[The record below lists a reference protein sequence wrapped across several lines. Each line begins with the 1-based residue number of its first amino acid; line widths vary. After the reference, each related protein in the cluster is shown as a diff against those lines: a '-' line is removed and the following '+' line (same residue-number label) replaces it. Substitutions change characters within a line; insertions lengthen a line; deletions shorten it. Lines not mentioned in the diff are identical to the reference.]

1 MAEMR
6 ISPTVEL
13 WRRFLNIVA
22 LTLTGLCAIVVM
34 APVFIILSYLVV
46 NGVRSLN
53 IEFLTSLPRSPGEPG
68 GGMANAI
75 VGSFY
80 MVGLATIMAL
90 PFGVGAGVY
99 LAEFGRTRYAN
110 VVRFIADVLN
120 GVPSIVIGVSVW
132 ALLVVPMRS
141 FSALAGGVAL
151 SFIMIPMIARTTE
164 EMVRAVP
171 NALREASLGLGATY
185 ARTMWSVVLP
195 AARGGIVTGVM
206 LALARAFGE
215 AAPLLFTALGNRFW
229 NLYIDRPMANLPT
242 QIYEYAKSP
251 FEDWHRQ
258 AWAAALVLII
268 VVLVLNVIAR
278 VSTRERYRALR

>member
-1 MAEMR
+1 MRLSPVHEM
-6 ISPTVEL
+6 
-13 WRRFLNIVA
+13 WRRLINLVS
-22 LTLTGLCAIVVM
+22 LTVTGVCAVVVM
-34 APVFIILSYLVV
+34 APVFIILAYLIA
-46 NGVRSLN
+46 NGIRSLN
-53 IEFLTSLPRSPGEPG
+53 MEFLTSLPKAPGETG

-80 MVGLATIMAL
+80 MVGLALILAL
-90 PFGVGAGVY
+90 PVGVGAGVY
-99 LAEFGRTRYAN
+99 LAEFGNSRYAHL
-110 VVRFIADVLN
+110 VRFMADVLN

-151 SFIMIPMIARTTE
+151 SLIMIPMITRTTE

-229 NLYIDRPMANLPT
+229 NLYLDRPMANLPT

-251 FEDWHRQ
+251 YQDWHRQ
-258 AWAAALVLII
+258 AWAAALVLIT
-268 VVLVLNVIAR
+268 VVLVLNIIAR
-278 VSTRERYRALR
+278 LSTRERFRALR

>member
-1 MAEMR
+1 MTRLFRLHEA
-6 ISPTVEL
+6 
-13 WRRFLNIVA
+13 WRRAVNVVSLAI
-22 LTLTGLCAIVVM
+22 TGLCAVLVM
-34 APVFIILSYLVV
+34 APVFIILLYLVANGIRSV
-46 NGVRSLN
+46 NW
-53 IEFLTSLPRSPGEPG
+53 EFLTSLPKSPGEPG

-80 MVGLATIMAL
+80 MVGLGLIL
-90 PFGVGAGVY
+90 SVPVGVGAGVY
-99 LAEFGRTRYAN
+99 LAEFGQSRYAH
-110 VVRFIADVLN
+110 VVRFVADVLN

-141 FSALAGGVAL
+141 FSALAGSVAL
-151 SFIMIPMIARTTE
+151 AFIMIPMVARTTE

-171 NALREASLGLGATY
+171 KALREASLGLGATY

-195 AARGGIVTGVM
+195 TARGGIITGVM
-206 LALARAFGE
+206 LALARVIGE

-229 NLYIDRPMANLPT
+229 NLYLDRPMASLPT

-251 FEDWHRQ
+251 YEDWHRQ
-258 AWAAALVLII
+258 AWAAALVLIT
-268 VVLVLNVIAR
+268 VVLVLNVVAR

>member
-1 MAEMR
+1 MR
-6 ISPTVEL
+6 VSAMHEL
-13 WRRFLNIVA
+13 WRRWMNAVS
-22 LTLTGLCAIVVM
+22 LTLTGVCAVIVM
-34 APVFIILSYLVV
+34 APVFIILAYLLV
-46 NGVRSLN
+46 NGIRSLN
-53 IEFLTSLPRSPGEPG
+53 LEFLTSLPKAPGEAG

-80 MVGLATIMAL
+80 MVGLALLLSL
-90 PFGVGAGVY
+90 PVGVGAGVY
-99 LAEFGRTRYAN
+99 LAEFGRTRYAQL
-110 VVRFIADVLN
+110 VRFMADVLN

-151 SFIMIPMIARTTE
+151 SFIMMPMIARTTE

-171 NALREASLGLGATY
+171 HALREASLGLGATY

-229 NLYIDRPMANLPT
+229 NFYLDRPMANLPT

-251 FEDWHRQ
+251 YAEWHRQ
-258 AWAAALVLII
+258 AWAAALILIL

>member
-1 MAEMR
+1 MR
-6 ISPTVEL
+6 LSPLHER
-13 WRRFLNIVA
+13 WRRVLNAVS
-22 LTLTGLCAIVVM
+22 LGLTGVCAVVVM
-34 APVFIILSYLVV
+34 APVFIILAYLVANGIRSV
-46 NGVRSLN
+46 NL
-53 IEFLTSLPRSPGEPG
+53 EFLSSLPKPPGEPG

-80 MVGLATIMAL
+80 MVGLALILSL
-90 PFGVGAGVY
+90 PIGVGAGVY
-99 LAEFGRTRYAN
+99 LAEFGNSRYAHL
-110 VVRFIADVLN
+110 VRFIADVLN

-151 SFIMIPMIARTTE
+151 SFIMIPMITRTTE

-229 NLYIDRPMANLPT
+229 NVYLDRPMANLPT

-251 FEDWHRQ
+251 YQDWHRQ
-258 AWAAALVLII
+258 AWAAALVLITI
-268 VVLVLNVIAR
+268 VLVLNVVAR
-278 VSTRERYRALR
+278 LSTRERFRALR

>member
-1 MAEMR
+1 
-6 ISPTVEL
+6 
-13 WRRFLNIVA
+13 
-22 LTLTGLCAIVVM
+22 
-34 APVFIILSYLVV
+34 
-46 NGVRSLN
+46 
-53 IEFLTSLPRSPGEPG
+53 
-68 GGMANAI
+68 MANAI

-80 MVGLATIMAL
+80 MVGLGLLFSL
-90 PFGVGAGVY
+90 PIGVGAGVY
-99 LAEFGRTRYAN
+99 LAEFGRTRYGH
-110 VVRFIADVLN
+110 VVRFMADVLN
-120 GVPSIVIGVSVW
+120 GVPSIVIGISVW

-171 NALREASLGLGATY
+171 HSLRMASLSVGATY

-229 NLYIDRPMANLPT
+229 NFYLDRPMANLPT

-251 FEDWHRQ
+251 YQDWHRQ
-258 AWAAALVLII
+258 AWAAALVLITI
-268 VVLVLNVIAR
+268 VLVLNVIAR
-278 VSTRERYRALR
+278 MSTRERFRALR

>member
-1 MAEMR
+1 MR
-6 ISPTVEL
+6 LSRIHEW
-13 WRRFLNIVA
+13 WRRAVNVLA
-22 LTLTGLCAIVVM
+22 LTLTGVCAFVVM
-34 APVFIILSYLVV
+34 APVFVILAYLVANGIRSV
-46 NGVRSLN
+46 NL
-53 IEFLTSLPRSPGEPG
+53 ELLTSLPKPPGETG
-68 GGMANAI
+68 GGLANAM

-80 MVGLATIMAL
+80 MVGLALVLSL
-90 PFGVGAGVY
+90 PIGVGAGVY
-99 LAEFGRTRYAN
+99 LAEFRQSRYAHLI
-110 VVRFIADVLN
+110 RFVADVLN
-120 GVPSIVIGVSVW
+120 GMPSIVIGVSVW

-151 SFIMIPMIARTTE
+151 AFIMIPMITRTTE

-206 LALARAFGE
+206 LALARVFGE

-229 NLYIDRPMANLPT
+229 NLYLDRPMASLPT

-251 FEDWHRQ
+251 YDDWHRQ
-258 AWAAALVLII
+258 AWAAALLLII
-268 VVLVLNVIAR
+268 VVLILNIVAR
-278 VSTRERYRALR
+278 VSTRERFRALR

>member
-1 MAEMR
+1 MR
-6 ISPTVEL
+6 MLGIYEQ
-13 WRRFLNIVA
+13 WRRFWNLST
-22 LTLTGLCAIVVM
+22 LTLTGICAVVVI
-34 APVFIILSYLVV
+34 APVFIILAYLIANGIRSV
-46 NGVRSLN
+46 NL
-53 IEFLTSLPRSPGEPG
+53 EFLTSLPKPPGEPG

-80 MVGLATIMAL
+80 MVGLALILSL
-90 PFGVGAGVY
+90 PIGVGAGVY
-99 LAEFGRTRYAN
+99 LAEFGQSRYAN
-110 VVRFIADVLN
+110 LVRFVADVLN

-151 SFIMIPMIARTTE
+151 AFIMIPMITRTTE

-206 LALARAFGE
+206 LALARVFGE

-229 NLYIDRPMANLPT
+229 NLYLDRPMANLPT

-251 FEDWHRQ
+251 YESWHQQ
-258 AWAAALVLII
+258 AWAAALVLIL

-278 VSTRERYRALR
+278 VSTRERFRALR

>member
-1 MAEMR
+1 
-6 ISPTVEL
+6 
-13 WRRFLNIVA
+13 
-22 LTLTGLCAIVVM
+22 M
-34 APVFIILSYLVV
+34 APVFIILMYLLI

-53 IEFLTSLPRSPGEPG
+53 IEFLTSLPKSPGEPG

-80 MVGLATIMAL
+80 MVGLALILSL
-90 PFGVGAGVY
+90 PVGVGAGVY
-99 LAEFGRTRYAN
+99 LAEFGRSRYAH
-110 VVRFIADVLN
+110 VVRFMADVLN

-151 SFIMIPMIARTTE
+151 SFIMTPMIARTTE

-229 NLYIDRPMANLPT
+229 NLFLDRPMANLPT

-251 FEDWHRQ
+251 YESWHQQ

-268 VVLVLNVIAR
+268 VVLVLNVVAR

>member
-1 MAEMR
+1 MTRPFRLHEA
-6 ISPTVEL
+6 
-13 WRRFLNIVA
+13 WRRAVNVVSLA
-22 LTLTGLCAIVVM
+22 LTGLCAVM
-34 APVFIILSYLVV
+34 VMTPVFIILLYLVA
-46 NGVRSLN
+46 NGIRSINL
-53 IEFLTSLPRSPGEPG
+53 EFLTSLPKSPGEAG

-80 MVGLATIMAL
+80 MVGLALILSL
-90 PFGVGAGVY
+90 PIGVGAGVY
-99 LAEFGRTRYAN
+99 LAEFGQSRYAHA
-110 VVRFIADVLN
+110 VRFMADVLN

-132 ALLVVPMRS
+132 ALLVLPMRS
-141 FSALAGGVAL
+141 FSALAGAVAL
-151 SFIMIPMIARTTE
+151 AFIMIPMITRTTE

-185 ARTMWSVVLP
+185 ARTMWSVILP
-195 AARGGIVTGVM
+195 AARGGIVTGAM
-206 LALARAFGE
+206 LALARVFGE

-229 NLYIDRPMANLPT
+229 NLYLDRPMASLPI

-251 FEDWHRQ
+251 YEDWHRQ

-268 VVLVLNVIAR
+268 VVLVLNIVAR

>member
-1 MAEMR
+1 MR

-80 MVGLATIMAL
+80 IVGLAAIMAL

>member
-1 MAEMR
+1 MR
-6 ISPTVEL
+6 LSPLHEH
-13 WRRFLNIVA
+13 WRRLLNVA
-22 LTLTGLCAIVVM
+22 ALALSGVCAVIVM
-34 APVFIILSYLVV
+34 APVFIILAYLLV
-46 NGVRSLN
+46 NGARSLN
-53 IEFLTSLPRSPGEPG
+53 LEFLTSVPKAPGEPG

-80 MVGLATIMAL
+80 MVGFGLLMAL
-90 PFGVGAGVY
+90 PVGVGAGVY
-99 LAEFGRTRYAN
+99 LAEFGRNRYAQ
-110 VVRFIADVLN
+110 VVRFMADVLN
-120 GVPSIVIGVSVW
+120 GTPSIVIGMSAW

-141 FSALAGGVAL
+141 FSALAGSVAL

-171 NALREASLGLGATY
+171 NTLREASLGLGATY

-229 NLYIDRPMANLPT
+229 NFYLDRPMANLPT
-242 QIYEYAKSP
+242 QIYEYAKAP
-251 FEDWHRQ
+251 YDDWHRQ
-258 AWAAALVLII
+258 AWAAALILITVVLILNI
-268 VVLVLNVIAR
+268 VAR
-278 VSTRERYRALR
+278 VSTRERFRALR

>member
-1 MAEMR
+1 MR
-6 ISPTVEL
+6 ISRLYEM
-13 WRRFLNIVA
+13 WRRFANIA
-22 LTLTGLCAIVVM
+22 SLTITAVCAVVVM
-34 APVFIILSYLVV
+34 APVFIILIYLLANGIRSV
-46 NGVRSLN
+46 NW
-53 IEFLTSLPRSPGEPG
+53 EFLSSLPKPPGDEG

-80 MVGLATIMAL
+80 MVGLGLLLSL
-90 PFGVGAGVY
+90 PVGVGAGVY
-99 LAEFGRTRYAN
+99 LAEFGRSRYGNA
-110 VVRFIADVLN
+110 VRFMADVLN
-120 GVPSIVIGVSVW
+120 GVPSIVIGISVW

-171 NALREASLGLGATY
+171 NSLRAASLSVGATY

-229 NLYIDRPMANLPT
+229 NLYLDRPMANLPT

-251 FEDWHRQ
+251 YQDWHRQ
-258 AWAAALVLII
+258 AWAAALVLIA
-268 VVLVLNVIAR
+268 VVLVLNVVAR
-278 VSTRERYRALR
+278 MSTRERFRALR

>member
-1 MAEMR
+1 MR
-6 ISPTVEL
+6 ISPRFEL
-13 WRRFLNIVA
+13 WRRLLNITA
-22 LTLTGLCAIVVM
+22 LVLAGVCAILVM
-34 APVFIILSYLVV
+34 APVFVILAYLVI
-46 NGVRSLN
+46 NGIRSLN
-53 IEFLTSLPRSPGEPG
+53 IEFLTSLPKAPGEPG

-80 MVGLATIMAL
+80 IVGLATIMAI

-110 VVRFIADVLN
+110 MIRFMADVLN

-141 FSALAGGVAL
+141 FSALAGAVAL

-171 NALREASLGLGATY
+171 NVLREAALGLGSTY

-206 LALARAFGE
+206 LGLARAFGE

-229 NLYIDRPMANLPT
+229 NLYVDRPMANLPT

-268 VVLVLNVIAR
+268 VVLILNIIAR
-278 VSTRERYRALR
+278 LSTRERYRALR

>member
-1 MAEMR
+1 MHVSHLHER
-6 ISPTVEL
+6 
-13 WRRFLNIVA
+13 WRRIKSVVA
-22 LTLTGLCAIVVM
+22 LTLTGVCAVVVM
-34 APVFIILSYLVV
+34 APVFIILAYLVA
-46 NGVRSLN
+46 NGVRSVNL
-53 IEFLTSLPRSPGEPG
+53 EFLTSLPKPPGEAG

-80 MVGLATIMAL
+80 MVGLGLLFSL
-90 PFGVGAGVY
+90 PIGVGAGVY
-99 LAEFGRTRYAN
+99 LAEFGRTRYGH
-110 VVRFIADVLN
+110 VVRFMADVLN
-120 GVPSIVIGVSVW
+120 GVPSIVIGISVW

-171 NALREASLGLGATY
+171 HSLRMASLSVGATY

-229 NLYIDRPMANLPT
+229 NFYLDRPMANLPT

-251 FEDWHRQ
+251 YQDWHRQ
-258 AWAAALVLII
+258 AWAAALVLITI
-268 VVLVLNVIAR
+268 VLVLNVIAR
-278 VSTRERYRALR
+278 MSTRERFRALR

>member
-1 MAEMR
+1 MHL
-6 ISPTVEL
+6 SPVHEI
-13 WRRFLNIVA
+13 WRRFVNA
-22 LTLTGLCAIVVM
+22 ASLTLSGVCAVVVM
-34 APVFIILSYLVV
+34 APVFIILTYLLV
-46 NGVRSLN
+46 NGLRSLN
-53 IEFLTSLPRSPGEPG
+53 LDFLVSLPKSPGESG

-80 MVGLATIMAL
+80 MVGLALLLSL
-90 PFGVGAGVY
+90 PVGVGAGVY

-110 VVRFIADVLN
+110 VVRFMADVLN

-171 NALREASLGLGATY
+171 NTVREASLGLGATY
-185 ARTMWSVVLP
+185 ARTMWSIVLP

-229 NLYIDRPMANLPT
+229 NLYLDRPMANLPT

-251 FEDWHRQ
+251 YEDWHRQ

-268 VVLVLNVIAR
+268 VVLTLNVIAR
-278 VSTRERYRALR
+278 TSTRERYRALR

>member
-1 MAEMR
+1 MR
-6 ISPTVEL
+6 LSWVHET
-13 WRRFLNIVA
+13 WRRVWNLTALSLTAVCAVIVM
-22 LTLTGLCAIVVM
+22 T
-34 APVFIILSYLVV
+34 PVFIILAYLLI

-53 IEFLTSLPRSPGEPG
+53 LEFLVSLPKPPGEVG
-68 GGMANAI
+68 GGIANAI

-80 MVGLATIMAL
+80 MVGLGLLMAL
-90 PFGVGAGVY
+90 PIGVGAGVY
-99 LAEFGRTRYAN
+99 LAEFGNSRYAQ
-110 VVRFIADVLN
+110 VVRFMADVLN
-120 GVPSIVIGVSVW
+120 GTPSIVIGMSVW

-141 FSALAGGVAL
+141 FSALAGSVAL
-151 SFIMIPMIARTTE
+151 SFIMIPMITRTTE

-171 NALREASLGLGATY
+171 NVLREASLGLGATY

-229 NLYIDRPMANLPT
+229 NFHLNRPMANLPT

-251 FEDWHRQ
+251 YETWHQQ
-258 AWAAALVLII
+258 AWAAALLLIL
-268 VVLVLNVIAR
+268 VVLVLNIIAR
-278 VSTRERYRALR
+278 LSTRERFRALR

>member
-1 MAEMR
+1 MR
-6 ISPTVEL
+6 PSPVHEL
-13 WRRFLNIVA
+13 WRRFLNIAALA
-22 LTLTGLCAIVVM
+22 LTGICAIVVM
-34 APVFIILSYLVV
+34 APVFIILAYLVV
-46 NGVRSLN
+46 NGIRSLN
-53 IEFLTSLPRSPGEPG
+53 IEFLTSLPKSPGEPG

-80 MVGLATIMAL
+80 MVGLALILSL
-90 PFGVGAGVY
+90 PVGVGAGVY

-110 VVRFIADVLN
+110 VVRFMADVLN

-164 EMVRAVP
+164 EMVRSVP

-206 LALARAFGE
+206 LALARVFGE

-229 NLYIDRPMANLPT
+229 NLYLDRPMANLPT

-251 FEDWHRQ
+251 YEDWHRQ

-268 VVLVLNVIAR
+268 VVLVLNIIAR

>member
-1 MAEMR
+1 MR
-6 ISPTVEL
+6 TPVHEL
-13 WRRFLNIVA
+13 WRRFLNIAA
-22 LTLTGLCAIVVM
+22 LSLTGICAIVVM
-34 APVFIILSYLVV
+34 APVFIILMYLLV
-46 NGVRSLN
+46 NGIRSLN
-53 IEFLTSLPRSPGEPG
+53 IEFLTSLPKSPGETG

-80 MVGLATIMAL
+80 MVGLALVLSL
-90 PFGVGAGVY
+90 PVGVGAGVY
-99 LAEFGRTRYAN
+99 LAEFGRSRYAH
-110 VVRFIADVLN
+110 VVRFMADVLN

-171 NALREASLGLGATY
+171 NVLREASLGLGATY

-206 LALARAFGE
+206 LALARVFGE

-229 NLYIDRPMANLPT
+229 NLYLDRPMANLPT

-251 FEDWHRQ
+251 YEDWHRQ

-268 VVLVLNVIAR
+268 VVLVLNIIAR

>member
-1 MAEMR
+1 MNAV
-6 ISPTVEL
+6 S
-13 WRRFLNIVA
+13 
-22 LTLTGLCAIVVM
+22 LTLTGVCAVIVM
-34 APVFIILSYLVV
+34 APVFIILAYLLV
-46 NGVRSLN
+46 NGIRSLN
-53 IEFLTSLPRSPGEPG
+53 LEFLTSLPKAPGEPG

-80 MVGLATIMAL
+80 MVGLALLLSL
-90 PFGVGAGVY
+90 PVGVGAGVY
-99 LAEFGRTRYAN
+99 LAEFGRTRYAQS
-110 VVRFIADVLN
+110 VRFMADVLN

-171 NALREASLGLGATY
+171 NAMREASLGLGATY

-229 NLYIDRPMANLPT
+229 NFYLDRPMANLPT

-251 FEDWHRQ
+251 YTNWHRQ
-258 AWAAALVLII
+258 AWAAALILIL

>member
-6 ISPTVEL
+6 ISPRVEL
-13 WRRFLNIVA
+13 WRRFLNIAA
-22 LTLTGLCAIVVM
+22 LTLTVVCAIVVM
-34 APVFIILSYLVV
+34 APVFIILAYLMV
-46 NGVRSLN
+46 NGIRSLN
-53 IEFLTSLPRSPGEPG
+53 IEFLTSLPKSPGEPG

-80 MVGLATIMAL
+80 IVGLATVMAL

-110 VVRFIADVLN
+110 AVRFMADVLN

-258 AWAAALVLII
+258 AWAAALVLIM

>member
-1 MAEMR
+1 MR
-6 ISPTVEL
+6 VLQTYEL
-13 WRRFLNIVA
+13 WRRLVNGAA
-22 LTLTGLCAIVVM
+22 LTLTGVCAVAVM
-34 APVFIILSYLVV
+34 APVFIILAYLVANGIRSV
-46 NGVRSLN
+46 NL
-53 IEFLTSLPRSPGEPG
+53 EFLTGLPKPPGEPG

-80 MVGLATIMAL
+80 MVGLALIFSL
-90 PFGVGAGVY
+90 PVGVGAGVY

-110 VVRFIADVLN
+110 VVRFLADVLN
-120 GVPSIVIGVSVW
+120 GVPSIVIGMSVW
-132 ALLVVPMRS
+132 ALLVLPMRS

-151 SFIMIPMIARTTE
+151 SFIMIPMITRTTE

-171 NALREASLGLGATY
+171 QSLREASLGLGATY

-229 NLYIDRPMANLPT
+229 SLYIDRPMANLPT
-242 QIYEYAKSP
+242 QIYEYAKAP
-251 FEDWHRQ
+251 YADWHRQ
-258 AWAAALVLII
+258 AWAAALVLIV
-268 VVLVLNVIAR
+268 VVLVLNIVAR

>member
-1 MAEMR
+1 MR
-6 ISPTVEL
+6 LSRAHEL
-13 WRRFLNIVA
+13 WRRFLNMASLA
-22 LTLTGLCAIVVM
+22 LTGICAIVVM
-34 APVFIILSYLVV
+34 APVFVILAYLVV
-46 NGVRSLN
+46 NGIRSLN
-53 IEFLTSLPRSPGEPG
+53 IEFLTSLPKSPGETG

-80 MVGLATIMAL
+80 MVGLALMLSL
-90 PFGVGAGVY
+90 PVGVGAGVY
-99 LAEFGRTRYAN
+99 LAEFGRTRYAH
-110 VVRFIADVLN
+110 VVRFMADVLN

-171 NALREASLGLGATY
+171 NVLREASLGLGATY

-206 LALARAFGE
+206 LALARVFGE

-229 NLYIDRPMANLPT
+229 NLYLDRPMANLPT

-251 FEDWHRQ
+251 YEDWHRQ

-268 VVLVLNVIAR
+268 VVLVLNIIAR

>member
-1 MAEMR
+1 MR
-6 ISPTVEL
+6 LSWFHET
-13 WRRFLNIVA
+13 WRRVWNLTA
-22 LTLTGLCAIVVM
+22 LSLTAVCAVIVM
-34 APVFIILSYLVV
+34 APVFIILAYLLI

-53 IEFLTSLPRSPGEPG
+53 LEFLVSLPKPPGEVG
-68 GGMANAI
+68 GGIANAI

-80 MVGLATIMAL
+80 MVGLGLLMAL
-90 PFGVGAGVY
+90 PIGVGAGVY
-99 LAEFGRTRYAN
+99 LAEFGNSRYAQ
-110 VVRFIADVLN
+110 VVRFMADVLN
-120 GVPSIVIGVSVW
+120 GTPSIVIGMSVW

-141 FSALAGGVAL
+141 FSALAGSVAL
-151 SFIMIPMIARTTE
+151 SFIMIPMITRTTE

-171 NALREASLGLGATY
+171 NVLREASLGLGATY

-229 NLYIDRPMANLPT
+229 NFHLNRPMANLPT

-251 FEDWHRQ
+251 YETWHQQ
-258 AWAAALVLII
+258 AWAAALLLIL
-268 VVLVLNVIAR
+268 VVLVLNIIAR
-278 VSTRERYRALR
+278 LSTRERFRALR

>member
-1 MAEMR
+1 MRLSPVHEM
-6 ISPTVEL
+6 
-13 WRRFLNIVA
+13 WRRLINLVS
-22 LTLTGLCAIVVM
+22 LTVTGVCAVVVM
-34 APVFIILSYLVV
+34 APVFIILAYLIA
-46 NGVRSLN
+46 NGIRSLN
-53 IEFLTSLPRSPGEPG
+53 LEFLTSLPKAPGETG

-80 MVGLATIMAL
+80 MVGLALILAL
-90 PFGVGAGVY
+90 PVGVGAGVY
-99 LAEFGRTRYAN
+99 LAEFGNSRYAHL
-110 VVRFIADVLN
+110 VRFMADVLN

-151 SFIMIPMIARTTE
+151 SLIMIPMITRTTE

-229 NLYIDRPMANLPT
+229 NLYLDRPMANLPT

-251 FEDWHRQ
+251 YQDWHRQ
-258 AWAAALVLII
+258 AWAAALVLIT
-268 VVLVLNVIAR
+268 VVLVLNIIAR
-278 VSTRERYRALR
+278 LSTRERFRALR